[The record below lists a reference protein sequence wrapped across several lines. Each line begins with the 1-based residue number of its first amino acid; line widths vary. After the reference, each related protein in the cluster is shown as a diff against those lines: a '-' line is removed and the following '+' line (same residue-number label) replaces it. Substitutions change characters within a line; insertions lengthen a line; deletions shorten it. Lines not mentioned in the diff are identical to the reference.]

1 MMEIG
6 AYSLDVYGNRLID
19 NGREIALSPLATR
32 FLEILAREPGAVV
45 DRHRI
50 IDEIWKGDYL
60 TGDPALHRLVSEIRR
75 AVGDNPRHPDLI
87 QTVHR
92 RGYRLV
98 TREAP
103 ASEDLTDFRLGD
115 LPGYREDAP
124 RVPLRIERGTVAALV
139 GIILLLLLA
148 FKLVSDELMA
158 WSWIR

>member
-1 MMEIG
+1 MEIG
-6 AYSLDVYGNRLID
+6 PYILDVYGNRLMD
-19 NGREIALSPLATR
+19 SGREISLSPLATR
-32 FLEILAREPGAVV
+32 FLEMLAREPGAVV

-75 AVGDNPRHPDLI
+75 AVGDNPRNPELI

-103 ASEDLTDFRLGD
+103 DSHDLSGFRLGD
-115 LPGYREDAP
+115 LPHEHEPRAP
-124 RVPLRIERGTVAALV
+124 AASRM
-139 GIILLLLLA
+139 GWAKWAAATAIILLLVLA
-148 FKLVSDELMA
+148 FKLISDEVMA
-158 WSWIR
+158 LSWVL